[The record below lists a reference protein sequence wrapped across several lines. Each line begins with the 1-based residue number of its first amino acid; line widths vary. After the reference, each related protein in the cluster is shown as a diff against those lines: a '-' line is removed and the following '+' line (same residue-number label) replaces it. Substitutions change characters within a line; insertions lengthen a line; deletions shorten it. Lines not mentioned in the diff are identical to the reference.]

1 MAQKHSKIFLLLL
14 VLSLLN
20 LQVLC
25 NTLKVGV
32 LTRKNFKY
40 FIDADHDG
48 QKNVTNATGFSLD
61 VFRTCIQ
68 ALSYEVPYKFIP
80 FTSGGYDDLIKKV
93 YDKEIDAI
101 MGDSTILANRSQ
113 YVDFTATYTDMGIG
127 TLAKQN
133 NNDMWIFLKPLEW
146 KLWISIVGFA
156 VLTGLIIWGI
166 ESMKEEAAQEIGTTF
181 WVILMTLFFAQRDQ
195 KLCNLSKFVLFVWLL
210 VVLILISSYTAT
222 LSSLL
227 TVEQFELASKGGTV
241 GFHGGSFES
250 GLAGV
255 TVSNLHFEDYRRKPF
270 YSYEDYAEALS
281 KGRKHGGAD
290 AIIDEIPYIKMFLAK
305 YSSDD
310 YAMVSSEPST
320 SGFAF
325 IFRKGSP
332 LVADMS
338 RQIAKIR
345 EDGTLRMLEK
355 KWFEK
360 QSLSSLN
367 TPRKPQAL
375 SVGRFKGLFI
385 VSGSSSAFALLIS
398 VTCLLQ
404 AKLKVERIIAFI
416 MQPNLV
422 ATLRFLLNR
431 HAIRV

>member
-1 MAQKHSKIFLLLL
+1 MAQKHRKIFLLLL
-14 VLSLLN
+14 LLSLLN

-25 NTLKVGV
+25 KTLKVGV
-32 LTRKNFKY
+32 LTRENFKY

-61 VFRTCIQ
+61 VFRTCIH
-68 ALSYEVPYKFIP
+68 ALPYEVPYEFIP
-80 FTSGGYDDLIKKV
+80 FTNGGYDDLIKKV
-93 YDKEIDAI
+93 YAKEIDAI

-127 TLAKQN
+127 TLAKQK

-166 ESMKEEAAQEIGTTF
+166 ESMNEAAAQEIGTTF

-195 KLCNLSKFVLFVWLL
+195 KLCNLSRFVLFVWLL

-241 GFHGGSFES
+241 GFHGGSFEA

-255 TVSNLHFEDYRRKPF
+255 TVSNLHFEDYTQKPF
-270 YSYEDYAEALS
+270 YSYENYAEALS
-281 KGRKHGGAD
+281 KGGKHGGAD

-310 YAMVSSEPST
+310 YAMISSEPST

-325 IFRKGSP
+325 IFQKGSP
-332 LVADMS
+332 LVTDMS
-338 RQIAKIR
+338 RQIAKLR
-345 EDGTLRMLEK
+345 EDGTLRLLEK

-367 TPRKPQAL
+367 PPRNPQVL
-375 SVGRFKGLFI
+375 SFTRFKGLFI
-385 VSGSSSAFALLIS
+385 VSGSSSALALLVS
-398 VTCLLQ
+398 VFYLLR
-404 AKLKVERIIAFI
+404 ARMEVEWIIALVVRR
-416 MQPNLV
+416 NLV
-422 ATLRFLLNR
+422 GALWNHLFRN
-431 HAIRV
+431 AIWI